1 MNFFEEL
8 EARGIVNQYSHEELK
23 EILNDKKLSFY
34 CGYDPTAKS
43 LQLGNLF
50 AVITMMRLQRQGHKP
65 YVLVG
70 GATGMIGDPSGKS
83 DERNLQTQDD
93 LDRNLAGQKAQLEK
107 LLDFTG
113 ENGAVMVN
121 NIDWI
126 GKFSL
131 IEFLRDVGKRFRI
144 GEMLAKDS
152 VKSRLNS
159 DAGISF
165 TEFTY
170 QMIQGYDFAHL
181 NKEFDV
187 SLQIGG
193 ADQWGN
199 MTAGMDL
206 TRKMHSKPA
215 FCMTIPLLTD
225 SNGKK
230 FGKSEGGAIY
240 LDPTMT
246 SPYKMYQFL
255 LNSDDTSVIKYL
267 KALTFL
273 TLDEIAEYEKLVETE
288 PHLRAAQ
295 KKLAQEIVTLVH
307 GQEGIEAAQRATD
320 FFFGKVIEN
329 TTDAE
334 LESIFDDVPS
344 IEVEKTQLGEISYL
358 DMLALTPLF
367 KSKGEARKMVSQ
379 NGVAINNVKNADVDH
394 IIGQADLASES
405 CLILKKGKK
414 NYCVVK
420 FV

>member
-8 EARGIVNQYSHEELK
+8 EARGIVNQFSHDELK
-23 EILNDKKLSFY
+23 EILNEKKISFY

-50 AVITMMRLQRQGHKP
+50 AVVTMMRLQKQGHKP

-93 LDRNLAGQKAQLEK
+93 LDKNLAGQKAQLEK
-107 LLDFTG
+107 LLDFSG
-113 ENGAVMVN
+113 ENAATMVN

-144 GEMLAKDS
+144 GEMLSKDS

-181 NKEFDV
+181 NKEYDV

-199 MTAGMDL
+199 MVAGMDL

-240 LDPTMT
+240 LDPSMT

-255 LNSDDTSVIKYL
+255 LNSDDSSVIKYL
-267 KALTFL
+267 KTLTFL
-273 TLDEIAEYEKLVETE
+273 TLEEIAEYEKLVETE

-295 KKLAQEIVTLVH
+295 KRLAEEIVTLVH
-307 GQEGIEAAQRATD
+307 GKEGLEAAIRATD

-329 TTDAE
+329 TTDEE
-334 LESIFDDVPS
+334 LAGIFDDVPS
-344 IEVEKTQLGEISYL
+344 IELDKAQLGELSYL
-358 DMLALTPLF
+358 DMLAQTPLF
-367 KSKGEARKMVSQ
+367 KSKGEARKMVGQ
-379 NGVAINNVKNADVDH
+379 NGVAINNVKNKDIDH
-394 IIGQADLASES
+394 VISKDDLASES

-420 FV
+420 FI

>member
-8 EARGIVNQYSHEELK
+8 EARGIVNQFSHDELK
-23 EILNDKKLSFY
+23 EILNEKKISFY

-50 AVITMMRLQRQGHKP
+50 AVVTMMRLQKQGHKP

-93 LDRNLAGQKAQLEK
+93 LDKNLAGQKAQLEK
-107 LLDFTG
+107 LLDFSG
-113 ENGAVMVN
+113 ENAATMVN

-144 GEMLAKDS
+144 GEMLSKDS

-181 NKEFDV
+181 NKEYDV

-199 MTAGMDL
+199 MVAGMDL

-240 LDPTMT
+240 LDPSMT

-255 LNSDDTSVIKYL
+255 LNSDDSSVIKYL
-267 KALTFL
+267 KTLTFL
-273 TLDEIAEYEKLVETE
+273 TLEEIAEYEKLVETE

-295 KKLAQEIVTLVH
+295 KRLAEEIVTLVH
-307 GQEGIEAAQRATD
+307 GKEGLEAAIRATD

-329 TTDAE
+329 TTDEE
-334 LESIFDDVPS
+334 LAGIFDDVPS
-344 IEVEKTQLGEISYL
+344 IELDKAQLGELSYL

-367 KSKGEARKMVSQ
+367 KSKGEARKMVGQ
-379 NGVAINNVKNADVDH
+379 NGVAINNVKNKDIDH
-394 IIGQADLASES
+394 VISKDDLASES

-420 FV
+420 FI

>member
-23 EILNDKKLSFY
+23 EILNDKKISFY

-50 AVITMMRLQRQGHKP
+50 AVVTMMRLQQQGHKP

-113 ENGAVMVN
+113 KNAAIMVN

-144 GEMLAKDS
+144 GEMLSKDS

-255 LNSDDTSVIKYL
+255 LNSDDSSVIKYL
-267 KALTFL
+267 KTLTFL
-273 TLDEIAEYEKLVETE
+273 TLEEIAEYENKVQTE
-288 PHLRAAQ
+288 PHLREAQ
-295 KKLAQEIVTLVH
+295 KRLASEIVELVH
-307 GQEGIEAAQRATD
+307 GKEGIEAAQRATD

-329 TTDAE
+329 TTDSE
-334 LESIFDDVPS
+334 LEQIFDDVPS
-344 IEVEKTQLGEISYL
+344 IEISKAKLGELSYL
-358 DMLALTPLF
+358 DMLAETPLF
-367 KSKGEARKMVSQ
+367 KSKGEARKMVTQ
-379 NGVAINNVKNADVDH
+379 NGVALNNIKNADIDLVIRLEH
-394 IIGQADLASES
+394 LASES
-405 CLILKKGKK
+405 CLIVKKGKK

-420 FV
+420 FK

>member
-8 EARGIVNQYSHEELK
+8 EARGIVNQFSHDELK
-23 EILNDKKLSFY
+23 EILNEKKISFY

-50 AVITMMRLQRQGHKP
+50 AVVTMMRLQKQGHKP

-93 LDRNLAGQKAQLEK
+93 LDKNLAGQKAQLEK
-107 LLDFTG
+107 LLDFSG
-113 ENGAVMVN
+113 ENAATMVN

-144 GEMLAKDS
+144 GEMLSKDS

-181 NKEFDV
+181 NKEYDV

-199 MTAGMDL
+199 MVAGMDL

-240 LDPTMT
+240 LDPSMT

-255 LNSDDTSVIKYL
+255 LNSDDSFVIKYL
-267 KALTFL
+267 KTLTFL
-273 TLDEIAEYEKLVETE
+273 TLEEIAEYEKLVETE

-295 KKLAQEIVTLVH
+295 KRLAEEIVTLVH
-307 GQEGIEAAQRATD
+307 GKEGLEAAIRATE

-329 TTDAE
+329 TTDEE
-334 LESIFDDVPS
+334 LAGIFDDVPS
-344 IEVEKTQLGEISYL
+344 IELDKAQLGELSYL
-358 DMLALTPLF
+358 DMLAQTPLF
-367 KSKGEARKMVSQ
+367 KSKGEARKMVGQ
-379 NGVAINNVKNADVDH
+379 NGVAINNVKNKDIDH
-394 IIGQADLASES
+394 VISKDDLASES

-420 FV
+420 FI

>member
-8 EARGIVNQYSHEELK
+8 EARGIVNQFSHDELK
-23 EILNDKKLSFY
+23 EILNEKKISFY

-50 AVITMMRLQRQGHKP
+50 AVVTMMRLQKQGHKP

-93 LDRNLAGQKAQLEK
+93 LDKNLAGQKAQLEK
-107 LLDFTG
+107 LLDFSG
-113 ENGAVMVN
+113 ENAATMVN

-144 GEMLAKDS
+144 GEMLSKDS

-181 NKEFDV
+181 NKEYDV

-199 MTAGMDL
+199 MVAGMDL

-240 LDPTMT
+240 LDPSMT

-255 LNSDDTSVIKYL
+255 LNSDDSSVIKYL
-267 KALTFL
+267 KTLTFL
-273 TLDEIAEYEKLVETE
+273 TLEEIAEYEKLVETE

-295 KKLAQEIVTLVH
+295 KRLAEEIVTLVH
-307 GQEGIEAAQRATD
+307 GTEGLEAAIRATD

-329 TTDAE
+329 TTDEE
-334 LESIFDDVPS
+334 LAGIFDDVPS
-344 IEVEKTQLGEISYL
+344 IELDKAQLGELSYL
-358 DMLALTPLF
+358 DMLAQTPLF
-367 KSKGEARKMVSQ
+367 KSKGEARKMVGQ
-379 NGVAINNVKNADVDH
+379 NGVAINNVKNKDIDH
-394 IIGQADLASES
+394 VISKDDLASES

-420 FV
+420 FI

>member
-23 EILNDKKLSFY
+23 EILNDKKISFY

-50 AVITMMRLQRQGHKP
+50 AVVTMMRLQRQGHKP

-83 DERNLQTQDD
+83 DERNLQSEDQV
-93 LDRNLAGQKAQLEK
+93 LKNLEGQKAQLMN
-107 LLDFTG
+107 LLDFEG
-113 ENGAVMVN
+113 ENAATMVN

-126 GKFSL
+126 GKFSFL
-131 IEFLRDVGKRFRI
+131 EFLRDVGKRFRV

-152 VKSRLNS
+152 VKSRIS
-159 DAGISF
+159 SEVGISY

-170 QMIQGYDFAHL
+170 QVIQGYDFAHL
-181 NKEFDV
+181 NKEYDV

-206 TRKMHSKPA
+206 TRKMHQRPA

-240 LDPTMT
+240 LDATMT

-255 LNSDDTSVIKYL
+255 LNSDDSSVIKYL
-267 KALTFL
+267 KTLTFL
-273 TLDEIAEYEKLVETE
+273 TLEEIAEYEKLVETE

-295 KKLAQEIVTLVH
+295 KRLAEEIVTLVH
-307 GQEGIEAAQRATD
+307 GKEGIEAAQKATD

-334 LESIFDDVPS
+334 LAGIFDDVPS
-344 IEVEKTQLGEISYL
+344 VELEKSQLGEISYL
-358 DMLALTPLF
+358 DMLAATPLF
-367 KSKGEARKMVSQ
+367 KSKGEARKMVTQ
-379 NGVAINNVKNADVDH
+379 NGVAINNIKNADIEH
-394 IIGQADLASES
+394 MITTSDLASES

>member
-8 EARGIVNQYSHEELK
+8 EARGIVNQFSHEELK
-23 EILNDKKLSFY
+23 EILNDKKISFY

-83 DERNLQTQDD
+83 DERNLQTEDQVQA
-93 LDRNLAGQKAQLEK
+93 NLAGQKAQLEK
-107 LLDFTG
+107 LLDFDG
-113 ENGAVMVN
+113 ENAATMVN

-126 GKFSL
+126 GKFSFL
-131 IEFLRDVGKRFRI
+131 DFLRDVGKKFRI
-144 GEMLAKDS
+144 GEMLSKDS
-152 VKSRLNS
+152 VKSRIS
-159 DAGISF
+159 SEAGLSY

-170 QMIQGYDFAHL
+170 QVIQGYDFAHL
-181 NKEFDV
+181 NETYDV

-206 TRKMHSKPA
+206 TRKMYQKPA

-255 LNSDDTSVIKYL
+255 LNSDDTSVVKYL

-273 TLDEIAEYEKLVETE
+273 TLDEIAEYEKKVETE
-288 PHLRAAQ
+288 PHLRESQ
-295 KKLAQEIVTLVH
+295 KRLAQEIVTLVH
-307 GQEGIEAAQRATD
+307 GKEGFEAAMKATD

-329 TTDAE
+329 TTDEE
-334 LESIFDDVPS
+334 LAGIFDDVPS
-344 IEVEKTQLGEISYL
+344 VELAKTQLGEISYL
-358 DMLALTPLF
+358 DMLAQTPLF
-367 KSKGEARKMVSQ
+367 KSKGEARKMVGQ
-379 NGVAINNVKNADVDH
+379 NGVAINNVKNQDVDH
-394 IIGQADLASES
+394 IISSSDLASES
-405 CLILKKGKK
+405 CLIVKKGKK
-414 NYCVVK
+414 NYCVIK
-420 FV
+420 FI